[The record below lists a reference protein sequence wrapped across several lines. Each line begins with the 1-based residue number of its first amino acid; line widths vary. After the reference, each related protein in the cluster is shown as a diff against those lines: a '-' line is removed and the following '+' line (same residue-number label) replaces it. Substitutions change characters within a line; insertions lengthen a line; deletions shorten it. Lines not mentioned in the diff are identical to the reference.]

1 MSSKRDLSRAELVRT
16 RLRQQA
22 KKRPVLNSAITT
34 RTLPPIISRAD
45 MTYTVQQKLVIPS
58 TRRRFQAAFSIPG
71 FAIRMP
77 GISLP
82 RIEIKSRLLSFFLCL
97 LLGTA
102 LYLAFTLPEF
112 QVTKAQIQGN
122 QRINSDDINSVLS
135 STGQPIFV
143 IMPSDLETRLRLNF
157 PELASAKVT
166 VGLPNLLTVNVVER
180 NPIIL
185 WQQGGGFTW
194 IDAGGVAFRPRGST
208 DNLITVSAVASPPPV
223 STSSANDPLSPLS
236 YLPVDMVKSI
246 QILAPSVPAG
256 TTMVYDPRYGLG
268 WSDPRGWQVSFGSDA
283 KDMSLKLH
291 VYQSLVTSLTQQGI
305 IPTFISVQYANA
317 PYYRMS
323 Q

>member
-1 MSSKRDLSRAELVRT
+1 MSSKRDLSRAEMVRT
-16 RLRQQA
+16 RLRQQT
-22 KKRPVLNSAITT
+22 KKRPVLTSAITT

-45 MTYTVQQKLVIPS
+45 MTYAAQQKAVLPS
-58 TRRRFQAAFSIPG
+58 TKRRFQAAFSIPG

-77 GISLP
+77 AISLP
-82 RIEIKSRLLSFFLCL
+82 RIEVKSRLISFFLCL

-112 QVTKAQIQGN
+112 QVTKAQVYGN
-122 QRINSDDINSVLS
+122 QRISADDINSVLS
-135 STGQPIFV
+135 PTGQPIFAL
-143 IMPSDLETRLRLNF
+143 MPSELETRLRLNY
-157 PELASAKVT
+157 PELTSAKVT
-166 VGLPNLLTVNVVER
+166 LDLPNILTVNVVER
-180 NPIIL
+180 RPIIL

-194 IDAGGVAFRPRGST
+194 IDASGVAFRPRGSG
-208 DNLITVSAVASPPPV
+208 DNLITVSALASPPP
-223 STSSANDPLSPLS
+223 SPTSSVNDPLSPLP
-236 YLPVDMVKSI
+236 YLPMDMVKSI

-268 WSDPRGWQVSFGSDA
+268 WLDARGWQVTFGIDA
-283 KDMSLKLH
+283 RDMALKLQ